1 MTDERDPA
9 PVELPHESEHPECDQ
24 VLADL
29 WLFLDNEMDPEARA
43 AVQRHLDDCPPCF
56 GETDLEQKFKDL
68 VHRTCGGER
77 APDELRSRLT
87 TAISAI
93 SVTAVSGDGERV
105 QVDQVR
111 VVRTVSDAT
120 DPQQQP

>member
-1 MTDERDPA
+1 MSDDRDPA
-9 PVELPHESEHPECDQ
+9 GAELPHESEHSECEQ

-29 WLFLDNEMDPEARA
+29 QLFLDNEMDPDARA

-56 GETDLEQKFKDL
+56 GESDLEQKFKDL

-87 TAISAI
+87 MAISAVSI
-93 SVTAVSGDGERV
+93 TAMSDDGEQV

-111 VVRTVSDAT
+111 VVRTVSDGT
-120 DPQQQP
+120 DPRQA